1 MFENGL
7 FASFIPEIL
16 MVLAYLFCFVAPGFK
31 TEKQSTELTQ
41 NVVHV
46 SNIHSITNSVYVL
59 KINNEFYMGYTED
72 LRRRIRQHKLKGDVV
87 LVYYESYSTK
97 KLATLREKKLK
108 NYGSAW
114 RALKKRIIA

>member
-31 TEKQSTELTQ
+31 TEKQTTELTQ

-46 SNIHSITNSVYVL
+46 SYNHSITNSVYVL
-59 KINNEFYMGYTED
+59 KKLDHKFLNQFVEAQQALFIHSGYT
-72 LRRRIRQHKLKGDVV
+72 HKNTFSEKNSPKLSN
-87 LVYYESYSTK
+87 YYQYHFS
-97 KLATLREKKLK
+97 RPPPVF
-108 NYGSAW
+108 
-114 RALKKRIIA
+114 